1 MRHYVTSVGKIEIIA
16 VLFVLIL
23 AFIPAAVHPA
33 SASTQTQTGLIVPLY
48 AYPTSATW
56 PTLILAKE
64 AYPNVPMIAVV
75 DPTSTGP
82 GSSSDPN
89 YVSGIKSLQA
99 AGITVVGY
107 IDTAYGAESLS
118 TVESWTADYVNWYHV
133 NGIFFDCMSN
143 DNGYQSYYSSATDY
157 ANSLGLGLTVGNPG
171 TSTLSSYV
179 GTVNVMVIYEN
190 PGYPTAS
197 TVQSAAMG
205 DSASNF
211 AVMAYDVSTPTQSY
225 LSSLTPYVSWMYF
238 TSGSGS
244 DPYDVLPSFL
254 DSMLSMMSS
263 MDSTATSG
271 SLQLTVDSENTLGN
285 AVTGYSTALLSSS
298 GSSLGTGFTPSTYT
312 LSSGVSYEIEASS
325 YGPCTFDEWS
335 NGATTDPTPITIT
348 SSTTIYAIFSGSS
361 CGSQTGS
368 TPSTYTLTVDSEN
381 TLGNAV
387 TGYSTAL
394 LSSSGSSLGT
404 GFTPS
409 TYTLS
414 SGVSYEIEASSYGP
428 CTFDEWSNGATTD
441 PTPITI
447 TSSTTIYA
455 IFSGSSCG
463 SQTGSTPS
471 TYTLTVDSENTLG
484 NAVTGY
490 STALLSSSGS
500 SLGTGFT
507 PSTYTLSSGV
517 SYEIEASSYGP
528 CTFDE
533 WSNGAT
539 TDPTPITITSSTTI
553 YAIFSGSSCGS
564 QTGSTPPSVTV
575 ESVNQNGAAITG
587 YETTLSS
594 SSGSLISTGY
604 TPESFTDVTAGTSYE
619 IALDSYGS
627 CTFENWQDTG
637 SSVDSR
643 TVTANGAQTFVGVY
657 DCTSSGSV
665 GQPVFAALLMTA
677 IAGQVG
683 MPIGLLLAALGL
695 YAIVRRTTT
704 FNPLAAAFR
713 PSLW

>member
-1 MRHYVTSVGKIEIIA
+1 M
-16 VLFVLIL
+16 
-23 AFIPAAVHPA
+23 
-33 SASTQTQTGLIVPLY
+33 
-48 AYPTSATW
+48 
-56 PTLILAKE
+56 
-64 AYPNVPMIAVV
+64 
-75 DPTSTGP
+75 
-82 GSSSDPN
+82 
-89 YVSGIKSLQA
+89 SGIETLQA

-118 TVESWTADYVNWYHV
+118 TVESWISDYVSWYHV

-143 DNGYQSYYSSATDY
+143 SNGYQSYYSSATDY
-157 ANSLGLGLTVGNPG
+157 ADSLGLGLTVGNPG

-225 LSSLTPYVSWMYF
+225 LSSVAPYASWVYF
-238 TSGSGS
+238 TSGSGA

-254 DSMLSMMSS
+254 DTMLSMMSS

-271 SLQLTVDSENTLGN
+271 SPQLTVGSENTLGN
-285 AVTGYSTALLSSS
+285 AVTGYSTELLSSS

-312 LSSGVSYEIEASS
+312 LSSGVSYQIEASS
-325 YGPCTFDEWS
+325 YGPCTFSSWS
-335 NGATTDPTPITIT
+335 NGATTDPTPIAIT
-348 SSTTIYAIFSGSS
+348 SATTIYAIYSGSS

-368 TPSTYTLTVDSEN
+368 TPSTYTLTVGSEN

-387 TGYSTAL
+387 TGYSTEL

-414 SGVSYEIEASSYGP
+414 SGVSYQIEASSYGP
-428 CTFDEWSNGATTD
+428 CTFSSWSNGATTD
-441 PTPITI
+441 PTPIAI
-447 TSSTTIYA
+447 TSATTIYA
-455 IFSGSSCG
+455 IYSGSSCG

-471 TYTLTVDSENTLG
+471 TYTLTVGSENTLG

-490 STALLSSSGS
+490 STELLSSSGS

-517 SYEIEASSYGP
+517 SYQIEASSYGP
-528 CTFDE
+528 CTFSS
-533 WSNGAT
+533 WSGGGVTGSTA
-539 TDPTPITITSSTTI
+539 DPVTISITGSTTI
-553 YAIFSGSSCGS
+553 EAIYSGSSCGS
-564 QTGSTPPSVTV
+564 QTGSTPPSITV
-575 ESVNQNGAAITG
+575 ESVNQNGGAITG

-594 SSGSLISTGY
+594 SSGSLISTGF
-604 TPESFTDVTAGTSYE
+604 TSETFTDVTAGTSYE

-643 TVTANGAQTFVGVY
+643 TVTASGAQTFVGVY

-665 GQPVFAALLMTA
+665 GQPLFAALLMTA
-677 IAGQVG
+677 IAGQAG
-683 MPIGLLLAALGL
+683 MPLGFLLAALGL
-695 YAIVRRTTT
+695 YAIVRRTTP
-704 FNPLAAAFR
+704 FKSLAAA
-713 PSLW
+713 SLASRW

>member
-1 MRHYVTSVGKIEIIA
+1 MKILQSILLMRHYVTSVGKIEIIA

-56 PTLILAKE
+56 PALILAKE

-348 SSTTIYAIFSGSS
+348 SSTTIYAI
-361 CGSQTGS
+361 
-368 TPSTYTLTVDSEN
+368 Y
-381 TLGNAV
+381 
-387 TGYSTAL
+387 
-394 LSSSGSSLGT
+394 
-404 GFTPS
+404 
-409 TYTLS
+409 
-414 SGVSYEIEASSYGP
+414 
-428 CTFDEWSNGATTD
+428 
-441 PTPITI
+441 
-447 TSSTTIYA
+447 
-455 IFSGSSCG
+455 
-463 SQTGSTPS
+463 
-471 TYTLTVDSENTLG
+471 
-484 NAVTGY
+484 
-490 STALLSSSGS
+490 
-500 SLGTGFT
+500 
-507 PSTYTLSSGV
+507 
-517 SYEIEASSYGP
+517 
-528 CTFDE
+528 
-533 WSNGAT
+533 
-539 TDPTPITITSSTTI
+539 
-553 YAIFSGSSCGS
+553 SGSSCGS